1 MADRTARSKALEEKK
16 RKLEE
21 LRARRARR
29 ETAPADAPR
38 PSANLD
44 EYIDGLLQQSAP
56 AKQNEVE
63 AQAQAQALVAEEAA
77 ATAAEG
83 APSSA
88 GQTEASSGDSTA
100 VIAVAAP
107 TPQPK
112 KPTVATFE
120 FGTQTLDDD
129 FPIDPEEDDE
139 PALIDPTKPEGD
151 VPEDSQEDE
160 NEALQHLEPK
170 LLTNEEKEKTVGKVP
185 FSSFLNTASKKVER
199 ILGEPVLADLL
210 VNFVGETD
218 GAADANAEAKSA
230 SALDG
235 SKYVSAKQV
244 FTHVKWTTGRNVT
257 DLDWSPLHRELMLS
271 AHDIVPSTGTTT
283 ASGGL
288 LTAITPDVPPSSS
301 LAPRSG
307 ELQADG
313 LVLVWNL
320 AMPSRPEHI
329 FTCGSPV
336 LAAKFH
342 PTEAPLVIGGCQS
355 GQLVIWD
362 VRAGRL
368 PVQRSGQGYPI
379 SAMEVTE
386 GNSGLVTTS
395 TDGKVSFWSLAN
407 LRDPVETIQLEG
419 NFSCLAT
426 GKQSSIMCG
435 DECGALFVVPA
446 KRKQAKKLA
455 AATSSHHF
463 GMVTAV
469 STKKDLVLSSGVDW
483 TVKLMKNEKEIW
495 SVVSHTY
502 DYMSD
507 VQWNPVHP
515 SLFATASSNGTVG
528 LWNLAESTEEAQ
540 GEIVVEPPASGVGI
554 NKVRWSADGRRML
567 VASAERVHVLSLAG
581 DVLRQKGDEEDR
593 MMNRLI

>member
-1 MADRTARSKALEEKK
+1 
-16 RKLEE
+16 
-21 LRARRARR
+21 
-29 ETAPADAPR
+29 
-38 PSANLD
+38 
-44 EYIDGLLQQSAP
+44 
-56 AKQNEVE
+56 
-63 AQAQAQALVAEEAA
+63 
-77 ATAAEG
+77 
-83 APSSA
+83 
-88 GQTEASSGDSTA
+88 
-100 VIAVAAP
+100 
-107 TPQPK
+107 
-112 KPTVATFE
+112 
-120 FGTQTLDDD
+120 
-129 FPIDPEEDDE
+129 
-139 PALIDPTKPEGD
+139 
-151 VPEDSQEDE
+151 
-160 NEALQHLEPK
+160 
-170 LLTNEEKEKTVGKVP
+170 
-185 FSSFLNTASKKVER
+185 
-199 ILGEPVLADLL
+199 
-210 VNFVGETD
+210 
-218 GAADANAEAKSA
+218 
-230 SALDG
+230 
-235 SKYVSAKQV
+235 
-244 FTHVKWTTGRNVT
+244 
-257 DLDWSPLHRELMLS
+257 MLS
-271 AHDIVPSTGTTT
+271 AHDIVPSSSSTTT
-283 ASGGL
+283 NASGL

-407 LRDPVETIQLEG
+407 LRDPAETIQLDG

-426 GKQSSIMCG
+426 GDKSSLMCG

-593 MMNRLI
+593 MMNRLM